1 MTVRLRDIQDCF
13 EGVIPS
19 VVASLDRDGAPNVSY
34 LSQVWRV
41 DDEHVAL
48 SNQFF
53 SKTAANV
60 QQTGRATVMVVDGRT
75 GAQHHLYLQ
84 WTRSLT
90 GGEVFE
96 RMAAQLRAIS
106 SQHGMG
112 EIMSLRSAEL
122 YRVLEIVDIPSLS
135 EVQDAPPAPHVEG
148 ERLAG
153 AARVAAG
160 IAAESDAEAMLDR
173 TLEGLAEVFGFA
185 NMMVLVPGAEDLTLT
200 TIGSRGYDQGGAGA
214 EVAFGAGAIGIAAE
228 TRRPVRLSEMSRG
241 RRFAEAVRS
250 QAGMAD
256 ERSIP
261 LPGLAAPNSQ
271 LAVPMIAQGR
281 MGGVIF
287 AEDAAAFRFTRE
299 DEDALSLIGVQLAAG
314 LRLAEL
320 QASSPSPP
328 PTRQVTPPSSERPFR
343 VRYFAYDDSLF
354 IDDAYVI
361 KGVPGRL
368 LLHFLQVYLSEGRS
382 AFTNRELRLEASLR
396 LPDLKDNLE
405 TRLILL
411 RRRLE
416 ERDAP
421 VRLLRLGRGRF
432 AVQVSGPP
440 IMEVIE
446 DARP

>member
-1 MTVRLRDIQDCF
+1 MTTRLRDIQNCF

-19 VVASLDRDGAPNVSY
+19 VVASHDTDGVPNISY

-41 DDEHVAL
+41 DDDHVAL

-53 SKTAANV
+53 SKTVANV
-60 QQTGRATVMVVDGRT
+60 RQTGHATVMVVDGRT
-75 GAQHHLYLQ
+75 GAQNQLYLR
-84 WTRSLT
+84 WSESLST
-90 GGEVFE
+90 GEIFE

-106 SQHGMG
+106 SQHGMD
-112 EIMSLRSAEL
+112 EVMSLRSAEV
-122 YRVLEIVDIPSLS
+122 YRVLDIRPVPSLAAA
-135 EVQDAPPAPHVEG
+135 DDLPPATYLEG

-153 AARVAAG
+153 AARLAAS
-160 IAAESDAEAMLDR
+160 IAAEDDAEAMLDR
-173 TLEGLAEVFGFA
+173 TLDGLVETLGFT
-185 NMMVLVPGAEDLTLT
+185 NVMVLVPGTEDITLT
-200 TIGSRGYDQGGAGA
+200 TIASRGYERGGAGS

-250 QAGMAD
+250 QTALST

-261 LPGLAAPNSQ
+261 LPGLPAPNSQ
-271 LAVPMIAQGR
+271 LAAPMIAQGR
-281 MGGVIF
+281 MCGVIF
-287 AEDAAAFRFTRE
+287 AEDSEAFRFTRE
-299 DEDALSLIGVQLAAG
+299 DEDALLLIGTQLAAG

-320 QASSPSPP
+320 QASSPSA
-328 PTRQVTPPSSERPFR
+328 TPPLIAPALGERRVR

-354 IDDAYVI
+354 IDDEYLI

-368 LLHFLQVYLSEGRS
+368 LLHFLQAYLAEGRS
-382 AFTNRELRLEASLR
+382 QFTNREIRLEGSLR
-396 LPDLKDNLE
+396 LPGLKDNLE

-416 ERDAP
+416 ERGAP

-432 AVQVSGPP
+432 ALEVSGTPVLE
-440 IMEVIE
+440 MIE
-446 DARP
+446 DARG